1 MDEQFRTYLKRSAIG
16 HGIALLLIIGA
27 PALVNWRIHRRNVE
41 SITFVD
47 FTVALPGDT
56 SVAPV
61 KEFEEPKASEKAP
74 PKNSMTEPS
83 PDKTEKAPSKDAIT
97 EPSLE
102 KTGHK
107 IQKSTKKIKRPQ
119 GGTVQKS
126 NLSAEEIRRLLAA
139 GARISD
145 HTSIPMGDLWEAG
158 YYNHVHEM
166 MYRVWNQPTSL
177 SASAGLSA
185 EVLIRVQRDGTITP
199 PRNGA
204 LLRQFA
210 DGRFGHESRSIGFET
225 QAPPAAVRRFVQG
238 HPHPVRAEQRRG
250 VAGMVDGEW
259 CMGNG

>member
-16 HGIALLLIIGA
+16 HGIALLLIIGV

-61 KEFEEPKASEKAP
+61 KEFEEPKAPEKAP
-74 PKNSMTEPS
+74 PKNRMTEPS

-185 EVLIRVQRDGTITP
+185 EVLIRVQRDGTITRREMARSSGNSLMDDSVMKAVQSVSKLKP
-199 PRNGA
+199 LPS
-204 LLRQFA
+204 QFEGSSK
-210 DGRFGHESRSIGFET
+210 DIRILFELSK
-225 QAPPAAVRRFVQG
+225 
-238 HPHPVRAEQRRG
+238 EG
-250 VAGMVDGEW
+250 V
-259 CMGNG
+259 